1 MPSSRPVRAAEPS
14 MMVLR
19 SFLRMYLL
27 MTHSKKTQATT
38 LVAQTMA
45 EPMPKNQNDT
55 SSAGSRAMMTP
66 YMFFSTLSV
75 PCA

>member
-1 MPSSRPVRAAEPS
+1 MA
-14 MMVLR
+14 
-19 SFLRMYLL
+19 
-27 MTHSKKTQATT
+27 HSKKTQATT

-55 SSAGSRAMMTP
+55 SRAGTRAMMTP
-66 YMFFSTLSV
+66 YMFFSTVSV